1 MYLDGK
7 NVLYPRATEIVW
19 KYIEKVEKNFD
30 KMKESLI
37 LNRKILQYIY
47 SKCYPDICSLVE

>member
-7 NVLYPRATEIVW
+7 NVLYPRAAEIVW

-47 SKCYPDICSLVE
+47 SKCYPDIYSLVE